1 LLSLDT
7 LFQRRKWL
15 TAYAPL
21 AIWIVII
28 LGLGS
33 QLGSMNETSRFVRP
47 LLEFLFPNALPETL
61 TFVHGYIRKFAH
73 LAEYAVLGFL
83 AFRAFAELQK
93 ARFAAALILVLAVA
107 ATDEVKQSFDP
118 NRTASPWDVLID
130 IAGGA
135 AAIILYRYYRLSRN
149 AKRR

>member
-1 LLSLDT
+1 LLKLDASSG
-7 LFQRRKWL
+7 QRKLL
-15 TAYAPL
+15 THYAPL
-21 AIWIVII
+21 VIWIVVI

-61 TFVHGYIRKFAH
+61 TYVHGYIRKFAH

-83 AFRAFAELQK
+83 AFRAFADLQK

-118 NRTASPWDVLID
+118 TRTASPWDVLID

-135 AAIILYRYYRLSRN
+135 AAVILYRYYLLRR
-149 AKRR
+149 KRR